1 MLLLDQVHTAVAK
14 GKSFQTSPPPEDS
27 DPEDPW
33 KVQVAKAGPPR
44 KHVWV
49 SWHSIRA
56 VHCPLKGRRSF
67 CVASVADGCLC
78 SLHHFDCVCLTP
90 DPLCDLQTK
99 TGSDP
104 ASRAFV
110 GLLVHSAA
118 GEHSIDALLP
128 CCCPSCGT
136 WPMPLLV
143 LVCPCCQHAL
153 PNNTACYVVRTC
165 MLAAR
170 ADQDLRS
177 KHACKHAGGPWWLPH
192 NNKHSKA
199 HSTFLLLCRWL
210 CSWRSQ

>member
-14 GKSFQTSPPPEDS
+14 GKSFQTSPPPTDS

-56 VHCPLKGRRSF
+56 VHCPLRECCSF
-67 CVASVADGCLC
+67 CVVSVADGCLC
-78 SLHHFDCVCLTP
+78 SSDCFDCVCVCVCVCSAP
-90 DPLCDLQTK
+90 DSLCDLQTK

-118 GEHSIDALLP
+118 GEHSIVR
-128 CCCPSCGT
+128 CCPVAAQAVGT
-136 WPMPLLV
+136 
-143 LVCPCCQHAL
+143 
-153 PNNTACYVVRTC
+153 
-165 MLAAR
+165 
-170 ADQDLRS
+170 
-177 KHACKHAGGPWWLPH
+177 
-192 NNKHSKA
+192 
-199 HSTFLLLCRWL
+199 
-210 CSWRSQ
+210 

>member
-14 GKSFQTSPPPEDS
+14 GKSFQTSPPPTDS

-49 SWHSIRA
+49 SWLSIRA
-56 VHCPLKGRRSF
+56 VHCPLREGCRI
-67 CVASVADGCLC
+67 CVVSVADECLC
-78 SLHHFDCVCLTP
+78 SSHHFDCVRLAS

-99 TGSDP
+99 TGSDS

-118 GEHSIDALLP
+118 GEHSIHALLP

-136 WPMPLLV
+136 QPMSLLA
-143 LVCPCCQHAL
+143 LVCPCCWR
-153 PNNTACYVVRTC
+153 VV
-165 MLAAR
+165 
-170 ADQDLRS
+170 
-177 KHACKHAGGPWWLPH
+177 P
-192 NNKHSKA
+192 
-199 HSTFLLLCRWL
+199 HSTAASMFVSMQLCLGGCCTTTSKKRHTQPSSSFLLLCRWL